1 MGQKVPAPKCPQRLR
16 KEVSSISSKATPNI
30 DFMLNMAK
38 EYLDGTG
45 NPFDFEYD
53 YGYHFEKRYRAMLK
67 EDRELTYLIYDC
79 LVAQG
84 SDHALDEERE
94 QLKKRIR
101 KQYNYVISL
110 RSGH

>member
-1 MGQKVPAPKCPQRLR
+1 M
-16 KEVSSISSKATPNI
+16 SSISSKATPNI

-38 EYLDGTG
+38 EYIDGTG

-67 EDRELTYLIYDC
+67 EDGELTDLIYDC

-101 KQYNYVISL
+101 KQYNYVSSV
-110 RSGH
+110 RKARW